1 MNIAEQWWKRLANSV
16 RFLDDVKYTL
26 MDRRSVIMSF
36 DGDVPWLD
44 EMTFTLEQQLA
55 FMTDT
60 RSFEVHDAS
69 RIRTEPGEY
78 LFERFCSESLR
89 NKYWPGRDHSYEQFL
104 AKNDETTLNHR
115 IICVTGLTS
124 GNAAAWIKSVT
135 EYLENRSDGER
146 AVFIL
151 VTHGVNTNESR
162 LIGNIKYSDYITDY
176 DCLMLCMTLLASEK
190 CGSLQ
195 KQYISEIAS
204 GIAENNVEIAGILA
218 QQGVSLAADP
228 SDTADR
234 VLRDSGV
241 ILTDLRNRVEAAVW
255 ASQIKLVFPRLEDL
269 RRELVQKYSGK
280 IQQYL
285 PITSNIDERVDKAS
299 ELEIGQLYFLC
310 SKTRIM
316 DKPDYEKL
324 KTMREARNLLAHRE
338 TLSYERLV
346 ELTVMR

>member
-1 MNIAEQWWKRLANSV
+1 MNIAEQWWKRLVNSV
-16 RFLDDVKYTL
+16 RFLDDVKDIL
-26 MDRRSVIMSF
+26 MDSRSVIMSF

-44 EMTFTLEQQLA
+44 TMTFVLEQQLA
-55 FMTDT
+55 FMTES

-69 RIRTEPGEY
+69 RIRVKPGEY
-78 LFERFCSESLR
+78 LFERFCGESLR

-104 AKNDETTLNHR
+104 AKNDETTLNRR
-115 IICVTGLTS
+115 IICITGLTS

-151 VTHGVNTNESR
+151 VTQGVNTNESR
-162 LIGNIKYSDYITDY
+162 LIGSIRYSDYITDY

-195 KQYISEIAS
+195 KQYISEIS
-204 GIAENNVEIAGILA
+204 SSIAENNVEIAGLLA

-228 SDTADR
+228 FGTTDR
-234 VLRDSGV
+234 VLRDNGIVLS
-241 ILTDLRNRVEAAVW
+241 DLKGRVENSVW

-269 RRELVQKYSGK
+269 RRELIQKYSGR

-285 PITSNIDERVDKAS
+285 PITSNIDERIDRPS

-310 SKTRIM
+310 GKNRIL
-316 DKPDYEKL
+316 DKHDYDKL
-324 KTMREARNLLAHRE
+324 RSMREARNLLAHRE
-338 TLSYERLV
+338 ALPYERLV